1 MLGTAFFIA
10 LILSVT
16 LTPYVAGLMR
26 KAGVVGWDIHKPDQP
41 EVPEM
46 GGLAVAISFALATS
60 LGGVSGI
67 PVLVFL
73 LFSLVGVLDDL
84 TALRQSHKVILSVLV
99 ALPVALI
106 KVPEWVSFLGCTLH
120 LGAMYPILALL
131 FVVGSA
137 NLVNMLAGFNGIEAG
152 TSAIALAFLAI
163 VTRGTARELALAG
176 LGASLGFLLW
186 NRYPARVFPGDT
198 GTLSLGALIGLVG
211 ILGKVELYAGLL
223 LIPHFLDFT
232 IKALGVRFGVRK
244 HGRTE
249 VLPDGTLKAPPY
261 PSFLG
266 LIMRKIRVNEPK
278 LVATVWLIEFSL
290 GLLVLFLSRLP

>member
-16 LTPYVAGLMR
+16 LTPYVAGLMK
-26 KAGVVGWDIHKPDQP
+26 KAGVVGRDIHKLEQP

-46 GGLAVAISFALATS
+46 GGLAVVMSVALATS
-60 LGGVSGI
+60 LVGVDGV
-67 PVLVFL
+67 PVIIFL
-73 LFSLVGVLDDL
+73 LFALIGVLDDL
-84 TALRQSHKVILSVLV
+84 TALKQFHKVLLSILV
-99 ALPVALI
+99 ALPVALV
-106 KVPEWVSFLGCTLH
+106 KVPDWVSFPGYAINLSVL
-120 LGAMYPILALL
+120 YPLFAIL

-137 NLVNMLAGFNGIEAG
+137 NLVNMLAGFNGLEAG
-152 TSAIALAFLAI
+152 TSAIALAFLALI
-163 VTRGTARELALAG
+163 TGGTARELALAG

-211 ILGKVELYAGLL
+211 ILGKVEFYAGLL
-223 LIPHFLDFT
+223 LIPHFMDFT
-232 IKALGVRFGVRK
+232 IKAIGVRFGVRK

-278 LVATVWLIEFSL
+278 LVAMVWLIELSL
-290 GLLVLFLSRLP
+290 GLLVLFLTRLP